1 MARRFYAPVP
11 AGNLPYTEQKPPV
24 WSRFIRWL
32 VLTYLLLLSVPLG
45 TYLMFHDLKER
56 AWPLL
61 VSSGWARYLG
71 GHHPLETTIRCY
83 FRGACSKGVFQ
94 GNLSPNYFLVGIPP
108 LLGVLLLLGANALI
122 TIKAPARSPGTA
134 RWAERKDLL
143 PLRRGRQSGY
153 VGFLKEGEGPPRYRI
168 PFPERIRNG
177 HFAVIGGPGAGKTSA
192 FFLPNLMQDAEEGN
206 NAIVFD
212 FKFPDPEGLGEALS
226 YFYAHKRRI
235 YTFTPFERESM
246 VLPLL
251 EGGDTREGALSIA
264 EMMVPKRP
272 DEGSEEFYRNLERT
286 ILMTLVYALS
296 TDPRTRGTVA
306 PKDLL
311 LKLLAGPD
319 KVVQDLKA
327 HPRAD
332 VRDWVARVA
341 ENMSR
346 LQADKKMGLFLGLAS
361 KLIIF
366 DNPRLNAATTPPP
379 GGQEGVIRLREIL
392 DADEP
397 FLLYIGIPQAEI
409 QGGKGQALLQ
419 LIKRLLDRAILD
431 AAHKNHGRL
440 KRHTAIYLDE
450 FPSFGPLPNMT
461 EMLATMRSRRV
472 SYLISFQD
480 HSQGYAVYG
489 KEEFDAMF
497 GTIQNL
503 VLWPSRLSA
512 EDRKWIMELLGETT
526 ALERSLSEASHTI
539 PVGVQFEKRYT
550 ESLKEAK
557 RHLLPMDE
565 MQRFPAEEA
574 VVLTPGIPPIR
585 AYMPYIFADRSMP
598 DLVPHPWARKRKE
611 YLRYDP
617 MGVLVKASL
626 EGVVITELLPR
637 GEEDEAIRHSAFVGW
652 VERILS
658 YLPKVSRAQ
667 KPYAWEIS
675 HLPKDVDFTPE
686 LWERMGWAKQAG
698 ANAVLITQEGH
709 KRLPPRLQELLE
721 DTAAKQPL
729 YHYLKKHRKAIQGLG
744 EGGQGEYVGVL
755 REASVWVLE
764 EHVPENLRPLAQERR
779 VEEGQAYL
787 VFPLPFTPRREEA
800 KQEGVE
806 A

>member
-1 MARRFYAPVP
+1 MARRFYAPEA
-11 AGNLPYTEQKPPV
+11 AGPLPYTEQKPAL
-24 WSRFIRWL
+24 WKRAFRWL
-32 VLTYLLLLSVPLG
+32 VLTYLFLLSVPLG
-45 TYLMFHDLKER
+45 TLWMFWDLKER
-56 AWPLL
+56 TWPLM

-71 GHHPLETTIRCY
+71 GVDPLETTLRCY
-83 FRGACSKGVFQ
+83 FQSRCSGAVYRG
-94 GNLSPNYFLVGIPP
+94 PNAPRYLLVGIPP
-108 LLGVLLLLGANALI
+108 VLGILLLLVANSLI
-122 TIKAPARSPGTA
+122 TIRAPARSPGTA
-134 RWAERKDLL
+134 RWADRKDLR
-143 PLRRGRQSGY
+143 PLRKGRQSGY
-153 VGFLKEGEGPPRYRI
+153 VGFLKEEGGPRFLI

-192 FFLPNLMQDAEEGN
+192 FFLPNLMKDAEEGN

-226 YFYAHKRRI
+226 YFWAHGRKV

-264 EMMVPKRP
+264 EMLVPKRP

-296 TDPRTRGTVA
+296 TDTRGSRVVS

-319 KVVQDLKA
+319 KVVEYLRT

-332 VRDWVARVA
+332 VRDWVSKVA
-341 ENMSR
+341 DNIGR

-366 DNPRLNAATTPPP
+366 DNARLNAATTPSP
-379 GGQEGVIRLREIL
+379 GSREGVIQLKEIL
-392 DADEP
+392 MGDEP

-419 LIKRLLDRAILD
+419 LIKRLLDRAILA
-431 AAHKNHGRL
+431 AAHANHGQL

-480 HSQGYAVYG
+480 HAQGYAVYG
-489 KEEFDAMF
+489 KEEFNAMF

-503 VLWPSRLSA
+503 VFWPSRLSA
-512 EDRKWIMELLGETT
+512 EDRKWVMELLGETT

-539 PVGVQFEKRYT
+539 PVGVHFEKRYT
-550 ESLKEAK
+550 ETLKEAK
-557 RHLLPMDE
+557 RNLLPMDE
-565 MQRFPAEEA
+565 MQRFPPEEA

-585 AYMPYIFADRSMP
+585 VYMPYIFSDGSDP
-598 DLVPHPWARKRKE
+598 DLLPHPWAQRRKK

-617 MGVLVKASL
+617 MGVLAMVSL
-626 EGVVITELLPR
+626 QGVQVTEILPK
-637 GEEDEAIRHSAFVGW
+637 EEREESVYRSAFIAW
-652 VERILS
+652 VEKLLE
-658 YLPKVSRAQ
+658 YLPKLTRA
-667 KPYAWEIS
+667 KPPYAWEIS
-675 HLPKDVDFTPE
+675 ALPKDVDFAPE
-686 LWERMGWAKQAG
+686 FWERKGWAKQTG
-698 ANAVLITQEGH
+698 VSSVLITQEGYDQ
-709 KRLPPRLQELLE
+709 LPPRVQELFKE
-721 DTAAKQPL
+721 SERKQPL
-729 YHYLKKHRKAIQGLG
+729 YRYLRQRRNAIQGLAD
-744 EGGQGEYVGVL
+744 EGAGEYVGIL
-755 REASVWVLE
+755 QGTAVWILE
-764 EHVPENLRPLAQERR
+764 EHVPEELRPLAQERR
-779 VEEGQAYL
+779 VQDGKAYL
-787 VFPLPFTPRREEA
+787 VFGLSFVPKLKPGKKER
-800 KQEGVE
+800 
-806 A
+806 